1 MTETDVDLADLP
13 GVGAKTAEKLRDA
26 GYGSIMAIATMD
38 ASKLQETADIGEK
51 TATSIIQAAREELDI
66 GFETG
71 AEKMDARE
79 NIRRISTGS
88 EEVDELL
95 GGGVESNC
103 ITEFYGEFGSAKT
116 QMSLQLAVNAQIPPE
131 AKHGVSHK
139 DADASEDT
147 ENDDDEADESDDTV
161 TDGEIEPLDDGVIF
175 IDTEDTFIPE
185 RVKQMAEAK
194 GLDPEKVL
202 NNIYVARAYNSDHQ
216 ILLGEKA
223 QDIASENDI
232 GLIVV
237 DSLTAQFRSDYV
249 GRGQLADRQQKLNQH
264 MHTLQRLA
272 NTYDA
277 AVVVTNQVMANP
289 GQLFGDPTTAI
300 GGHIISHNSAF
311 RIYLRKSKKDKRI
324 ARLVDCPYLP
334 EGEAVFKVEET
345 GIIDA

>member
-1 MTETDVDLADLP
+1 LE
-13 GVGAKTAEKLRDA
+13 R
-26 GYGSIMAIATMD
+26 
-38 ASKLQETADIGEK
+38 
-51 TATSIIQAAREELDI
+51 REELDL
-66 GFETG
+66 GFQKGSDKLEERANMSKITLTSTEFDDLVDGGIETQ
-71 AEKMDARE
+71 A
-79 NIRRISTGS
+79 
-88 EEVDELL
+88 
-95 GGGVESNC
+95 

-116 QMSLQLAVNAQIPPE
+116 QCALQLAVNVQRPE
-131 AKHGVSHK
+131 EEG
-139 DADASEDT
+139 
-147 ENDDDEADESDDTV
+147 
-161 TDGEIEPLDDGVIF
+161 GLDKGVIF

-185 RVKQMAEAK
+185 RVKQMAEAR
-194 GLDPEKVL
+194 GLDAEQVL
-202 NNIYVARAYNSDHQ
+202 DNIFVARAYNSDHQ

-223 QDIASENDI
+223 QDIASENEI
-232 GLIVV
+232 NLIVV

-272 NTYDA
+272 NTYEA

-311 RIYLRKSKKDKRI
+311 RVYLRKSKKDKRI

-334 EGEAVFKVEET
+334 EGEAVFKVDET